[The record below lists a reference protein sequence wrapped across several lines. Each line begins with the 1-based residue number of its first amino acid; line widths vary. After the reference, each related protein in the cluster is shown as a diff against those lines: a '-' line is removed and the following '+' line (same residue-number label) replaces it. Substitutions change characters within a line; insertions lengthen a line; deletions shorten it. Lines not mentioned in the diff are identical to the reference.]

1 MSLSDALSANN
12 IKSALIVD
20 DVCDVIP
27 TAADLGTAID
37 DWSNFNADLQ
47 PEQRARIAEK
57 CPATAQ
63 MRFDEQIND
72 DRYVAAVWELRVELG
87 ILAEPV
93 FAGYIQDQVGDDRY
107 VQLAKSKLEAL
118 GLACTTIGREFEA
131 AAASADIILID
142 LFFSKAQNPHAMDES
157 KERLKAAL
165 HRRKAN
171 PPLVIL
177 MSRSP
182 RLEAKREEFRDDVG
196 LLDSAFRIIRKADL
210 EETDRLEV
218 QLERLA
224 ENSADSQNLAQF
236 FAALEAGVTTAAD
249 RTLRLLR
256 KLRLSD
262 VGQIQQLLLSAEGEP
277 TGSYLVDVFDR
288 VLQHEIEGESGIID
302 AAIALNGFAV
312 VNHPPPYLAG
322 SPDLQELVQKLL
334 SQNDQRLRL
343 PGSLDA
349 LVTFGDV
356 LLLPAGTKADDVKA
370 TLMVD
375 VVDDTAL
382 LVLTPVC
389 DLQRNGAP
397 RILLLVGSVRSL
409 AARDWE
415 YGEDARSPAL
425 KIDGELRW
433 IKWNL
438 KHIDTVS
445 HQQLDEALKGNSLR
459 IGTRLREAHAL
470 ELQQRVLSGL
480 GRVGLVATL
489 PATFPVDV
497 EAYYAGLDEKPS
509 RLDIAALNDGA
520 VCFVGRDAGGKQAIR
535 LVLTEG
541 GGDGVID
548 AIAAISENDVAEKAR
563 TAFNHITASADL
575 RKMLTSGIDLKSV
588 TSTGWTHI
596 QSETGQAAG
605 VPKMGLLAW
614 NYQIPDE
621 VLAKSDLNK
630 AGIILLVKDAL
641 SELAP
646 GLEDVI
652 RNKLTV
658 ENEMEAGAE
667 T

>member
-1 MSLSDALSANN
+1 MSLADVLSTND
-12 IKSALIVD
+12 IKSVLIVD
-20 DVCDVIP
+20 DVCDAIP
-27 TAADLGTAID
+27 TAADLITAID

-47 PEQRARIAEK
+47 PEHRSRIAEI
-57 CPATAQ
+57 CPDTAELPFNEQ
-63 MRFDEQIND
+63 MND
-72 DRYVAAVWELRVELG
+72 DRYVAAVWELREELG
-87 ILAEPV
+87 AIAEPV
-93 FAGYIQDQVGDDRY
+93 FAGYIQDQAADDKY

-118 GLACTTIGREFEA
+118 GLHCTTIGREFEA
-131 AAASADIILID
+131 AAATADIILID
-142 LFFSKAQNPHAMDES
+142 LFFGKAQNSHAMDES
-157 KERLKAAL
+157 KGRLKVAL
-165 HRRKAN
+165 HQRKAN

-210 EETDRLEV
+210 EASDRLEV
-218 QLERLA
+218 QLARLA
-224 ENSADSQNLAQF
+224 ENSADSRNLAQF
-236 FAALEAGVTTAAD
+236 FASLEAGVTAAAD
-249 RTLRLLR
+249 RTLGLLR

-302 AAIALNGFAV
+302 AAIALNGFAL

-334 SQNDQRLRL
+334 SQNEQRLKL

-349 LVTFGDV
+349 VVTFGDV
-356 LLLPAGTKADDVKA
+356 LLLPVGTKADDLKA
-370 TLMVD
+370 SLMVD
-375 VVDDTAL
+375 IADDTAL

-389 DLQRNGAP
+389 DLQRKGAP

-415 YGEDARSPAL
+415 YGDDARSPSL

-445 HQQLDEALKGNSLR
+445 HQQLEDALNGNSLR
-459 IGTRLREAHAL
+459 VGTRLREAHAL

-480 GRVGLVATL
+480 GRVGLVAAL
-489 PATFPVDV
+489 PATFPVDI
-497 EAYYAGLDEKPS
+497 EAYYAGLDEKPK

-520 VCFVGRDAGGKQAIR
+520 VCFVGRDTDGKQVIR
-535 LVLTEG
+535 LVMTEG
-541 GGDGVID
+541 SGDGVIA
-548 AIAAISENDVAEKAR
+548 AIAAISEDDVAEKAR
-563 TAFNHITASADL
+563 TAFKHITTSADL
-575 RKMLTSGIDLKSV
+575 RRMLTGGIDMKSA
-588 TSTGWTHI
+588 TSAGWTHI
-596 QSETGQAAG
+596 SSETGQAAG

-630 AGIILLVKDAL
+630 AGIILLVKDAN
-641 SELAP
+641 SEVAL

-652 RNKLTV
+652 RNKLTAEV
-658 ENEMEAGAE
+658 ERDLGAE